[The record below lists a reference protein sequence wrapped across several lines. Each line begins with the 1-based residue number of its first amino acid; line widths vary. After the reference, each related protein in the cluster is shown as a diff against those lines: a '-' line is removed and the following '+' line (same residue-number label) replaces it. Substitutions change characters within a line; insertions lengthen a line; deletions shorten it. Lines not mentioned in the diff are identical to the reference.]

1 MHKSSMPSSGWART
15 PPCRRQSIATI
26 LPTHRALRIDIAKA
40 LHNE

>member
-15 PPCRRQSIATI
+15 PPCRQSIATI
-26 LPTHRALRIDIAKA
+26 LPARRALRIDIAKA